1 MAELSNEDL
10 YEAVKTSNIDEC
22 IDLIKKYHET
32 PDRYSFL
39 NMDIALIVSIPTL
52 NVNVISLLL
61 NNQAS
66 VKYTDKFGRRA
77 IHVAAATGN
86 QDVLKL
92 ILKAGSP
99 VNVADAEGKTPLHL
113 ACETGCDEMV
123 ELLLSA
129 GANINR
135 SQTYRMK
142 EYPVH
147 IAAKKGYTKILETL
161 RLHGANFEAQ
171 ATLQRTPLHY
181 AILHKQ
187 YTTVNY
193 LCSVGV
199 NMNAADEHGETALF
213 LALSNGLMQMTR
225 HLLQLGVCGS
235 VLTSTGRSVL
245 HYVPSLMTKSL
256 DDHSHDDTYEALVKS
271 GVACINSVSDNG
283 APLHTAVN
291 AR

>member
-22 IDLIKKYHET
+22 IDLIKKYHES
-32 PDRYSFL
+32 PDRCSFL

-199 NMNAADEHGETALF
+199 NMNAVDSVTTDADGRFEVSGIPADGGPL
-213 LALSNGLMQMTR
+213 
-225 HLLQLGVCGS
+225 LLQ
-235 VLTSTGRSVL
+235 VLPEETSAATNERHVE
-245 HYVPSLMTKSL
+245 PSESEVVIRL
-256 DDHSHDDTYEALVKS
+256 D
-271 GVACINSVSDNG
+271 
-283 APLHTAVN
+283 
-291 AR
+291 